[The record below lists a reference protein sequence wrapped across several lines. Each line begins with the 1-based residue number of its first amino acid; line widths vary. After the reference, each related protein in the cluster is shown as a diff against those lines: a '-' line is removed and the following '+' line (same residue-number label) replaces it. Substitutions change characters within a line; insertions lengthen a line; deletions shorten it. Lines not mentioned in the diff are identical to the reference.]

1 MEQQN
6 KFLKASVF
14 YLFGNIVGQGVV
26 LLSSAIFTRIMD
38 KEAYGLVNTYSA
50 WVLVLNT
57 FIGLNLFITVRN
69 AYIDY
74 REEYEKFVSS
84 IFPKR

>member
-38 KEAYGLVNTYSA
+38 KEAYGLVNTYSS
-50 WVLVLNT
+50 L
-57 FIGLNLFITVRN
+57 
-69 AYIDY
+69 
-74 REEYEKFVSS
+74 
-84 IFPKR
+84 